1 MDQHTLERIVSEVVQ
16 RVSQAAPA
24 APPSLRAGGGR
35 PGVFTDLDAAV
46 RAAGAAQR
54 ELGALTMADRERIIE
69 AMRACAL
76 NQLERLSKEAV
87 EETGLGRVDD
97 KIVKNRLVAT
107 KTPGTEILT
116 PWVRTGDD
124 GLVLQ
129 EYAPFGVIAAIT
141 PCTNPTETI
150 LCNAI
155 SFIAAGNSAVFNVH
169 PAAKRLSARF
179 IADLNHA
186 IMGAGGPNN
195 LLTCIEEPTIESAN
209 KLMTHQG
216 TRLVVVTGGGAVVKA
231 AMNSGK
237 RAIAAGPGNPP
248 CVVDETADI
257 EAAGKGI
264 VLGCSLDNNVV
275 CIAEKEV
282 LVVEQVADAL
292 RDSMCRQGAHLIE
305 GENLRQLEALL
316 ITPDDH
322 VNRSFIGKDAAFIA
336 DAIGLRVPQSTRVL
350 LCEVQENH
358 PFVQHE
364 LLMPVLG
371 MVRYPNVDAAIDGAL
386 RCEHGFG
393 HTASMWSRNLDNLH
407 QMARVI
413 NTSIF
418 IKNAPNY
425 AGLSEGGEG
434 YTSFTIASPTGEG
447 LTTALSF
454 SRIRRCTLKD
464 RFRIV

>member
-1 MDQHTLERIVSEVVQ
+1 VDQQTLERIVAEVVQ
-16 RVSQAAPA
+16 RVTQSPSQSPVLAA
-24 APPSLRAGGGR
+24 SGGR
-35 PGVFTDLDAAV
+35 PGVFQDLDTAV
-46 RAAGAAQR
+46 RAATAAQR
-54 ELGALTMADRERIIE
+54 ELIAMTMADRERIIQ
-69 AMRACAL
+69 AMRDCAL
-76 NQLERLSKEAV
+76 GQLESLSRDAV

-116 PWVRTGDD
+116 PWVRTGDN

-150 LCNAI
+150 LCNGI

-169 PAAKRLSARF
+169 PAAKKLSARF
-179 IADLNHA
+179 IADLNLA

-195 LLTCIEEPTIESAN
+195 LLACIEEPTIKSAN
-209 KLMTHQG
+209 ELMTHKG

-231 AMNSGK
+231 AMSSGK

-248 CVVDETADI
+248 CVVDETADL

-264 VLGCSLDNNVV
+264 VDGCSLDNNVV

-282 LVVEQVADAL
+282 LVVASVADGL
-292 RDSMCRQGAHLIE
+292 RESMCRNGAYLIAGDE
-305 GENLRQLEALL
+305 LRKLEALL
-316 ITPDDH
+316 ITPDNH
-322 VNRSFIGKDAAFIA
+322 VNRDFIGKDAAFIA
-336 DAIGLRVPQSTRVL
+336 DAIGLRIAQSTRLL
-350 LCEVQENH
+350 LCEVEENH

-371 MVRYPNVDAAIDGAL
+371 MVRYANVDAAIDGAL
-386 RCEHGFG
+386 RCEHGYG

-425 AGLSEGGEG
+425 AGLAEGGEG

-447 LTTALSF
+447 LTTAVSF

>member
-1 MDQHTLERIVSEVVQ
+1 LDPQTLERIVAEVVQ
-16 RVSQAAPA
+16 RVTKMPA
-24 APPSLRAGGGR
+24 VASNLVASGAR
-35 PGVFTDLDAAV
+35 PGVFTDLDSAV
-46 RAAGAAQR
+46 RAATAAQR
-54 ELGALTMADRERIIE
+54 ELNAISMADRERIIE
-69 AMRACAL
+69 AMRQCAL
-76 NQLERLSKEAV
+76 GQLEQLSREAV

-116 PWVRTGDD
+116 PWVRTGDN

-155 SFIAAGNSAVFNVH
+155 SFVAAGNSAVFNVH

-186 IMGAGGPNN
+186 IMAAGGPNN

-209 KLMTHQG
+209 NLMTHKG

-282 LVVEQVADAL
+282 LVVASVADAL
-292 RDSMCRQGAHLIE
+292 RESMCRNGAYLIE
-305 GENLRQLEALL
+305 GDALRKLEALL

-336 DAIGLRVPQSTRVL
+336 DAIGLRIPQSIRLL
-350 LCEVQENH
+350 LCEVEENH

-371 MVRYPNVDAAIDGAL
+371 MVRYSNVDAAIDGAL

-425 AGLSEGGEG
+425 AGLAEGGEG

>member
-1 MDQHTLERIVSEVVQ
+1 MDQQTLERIVSEVVQ
-16 RVSQAAPA
+16 RVTQSAVVAPSVA
-24 APPSLRAGGGR
+24 SSGRR
-35 PGVFTDLDAAV
+35 PGVFTDLDSAV

-54 ELGALTMADRERIIE
+54 ELGAVSMADRERIIQ
-69 AMRACAL
+69 AMRDCAL
-76 NQLERLSKEAV
+76 AQLEQLSIEAV

-155 SFIAAGNSAVFNVH
+155 SFVAAGNSAVFNVH

-179 IADLNHA
+179 IADLNTA

-209 KLMTHQG
+209 NLMTHPG

-282 LVVEQVADAL
+282 LVVDQVADAL
-292 RDSMCRQGAHLIE
+292 RESMCRQGAHLIE
-305 GENLRQLEALL
+305 GENLRKLEALL
-316 ITPDDH
+316 ITSDDH

-350 LCEVQENH
+350 LCEVEENH

-371 MVRYPNVDAAIDGAL
+371 MVRYPHVNAAIDGAL

-425 AGLSEGGEG
+425 AGLAEGGEG

>member
-1 MDQHTLERIVSEVVQ
+1 
-16 RVSQAAPA
+16 
-24 APPSLRAGGGR
+24 
-35 PGVFTDLDAAV
+35 
-46 RAAGAAQR
+46 
-54 ELGALTMADRERIIE
+54 
-69 AMRACAL
+69 
-76 NQLERLSKEAV
+76 
-87 EETGLGRVDD
+87 
-97 KIVKNRLVAT
+97 
-107 KTPGTEILT
+107 
-116 PWVRTGDD
+116 
-124 GLVLQ
+124 
-129 EYAPFGVIAAIT
+129 
-141 PCTNPTETI
+141 
-150 LCNAI
+150 
-155 SFIAAGNSAVFNVH
+155 
-169 PAAKRLSARF
+169 
-179 IADLNHA
+179 
-186 IMGAGGPNN
+186 
-195 LLTCIEEPTIESAN
+195 
-209 KLMTHQG
+209 MTHQG

-275 CIAEKEV
+275 CIAEEEV

-305 GENLRQLEALL
+305 GENWRQLEALL

>member
-1 MDQHTLERIVSEVVQ
+1 MDQRTIERIVAEVVE
-16 RVSQAAPA
+16 RVSKTPA
-24 APPSLRAGGGR
+24 STSPALRSEGAGL
-35 PGVFTDLDAAV
+35 GVFTDMDSAI
-46 RAAGAAQR
+46 RAATAAQR
-54 ELGALTMADRERIIE
+54 ELIAMSMADRERMIQ
-69 AMRACAL
+69 AMRDVTMA
-76 NQLERLSKEAV
+76 QLEDLSRAAV

-150 LCNAI
+150 LCNGI

-179 IADLNHA
+179 ISDLNRA
-186 IMGAGGPNN
+186 IVEAGGPCN
-195 LLTCIEEPTIESAN
+195 LLTCIAEPTIASAN
-209 KLMTHQG
+209 KLMTHPG

-257 EAAGKGI
+257 EAAGRGI

-282 LVVEQVADAL
+282 LVVDRVADAL
-292 RDSMCRQGAHLIE
+292 RDSMCRQGAFLVE
-305 GENLRQLEALL
+305 GDMLRKLERLL

-322 VNRSFIGKDAAFIA
+322 VNRAYIGKDAAFIA
-336 DAIGLRVPQSTRVL
+336 DAIGLRVPASTRVL
-350 LCEVQENH
+350 LAEVEESH

-371 MVRYPNVDAAIDGAL
+371 MVRYPDVRAAIDGAL
-386 RCEHGFG
+386 RVEHGFG

-407 QMARVI
+407 HMARVI

>member
-1 MDQHTLERIVSEVVQ
+1 
-16 RVSQAAPA
+16 
-24 APPSLRAGGGR
+24 
-35 PGVFTDLDAAV
+35 
-46 RAAGAAQR
+46 
-54 ELGALTMADRERIIE
+54 
-69 AMRACAL
+69 
-76 NQLERLSKEAV
+76 
-87 EETGLGRVDD
+87 
-97 KIVKNRLVAT
+97 
-107 KTPGTEILT
+107 
-116 PWVRTGDD
+116 
-124 GLVLQ
+124 
-129 EYAPFGVIAAIT
+129 
-141 PCTNPTETI
+141 
-150 LCNAI
+150 
-155 SFIAAGNSAVFNVH
+155 
-169 PAAKRLSARF
+169 
-179 IADLNHA
+179 
-186 IMGAGGPNN
+186 MGAGGPNN
-195 LLTCIEEPTIESAN
+195 LLTCIEEPTIDSAN
-209 KLMTHQG
+209 KLMTHEG

-292 RDSMCRQGAHLIE
+292 RESMCRQGAHLIE
-305 GENLRQLEALL
+305 GEYLRKLEALL

-322 VNRSFIGKDAAFIA
+322 VNRSYIGKDAAYIA

-350 LCEVQENH
+350 LCEVEENH

-371 MVRYPNVDAAIDGAL
+371 MVRYPHVNAAIDGAL

-425 AGLSEGGEG
+425 AGLAEGGEG

>member
-24 APPSLRAGGGR
+24 APPSLRTGGGR

-186 IMGAGGPNN
+186 IMGGRP
-195 LLTCIEEPTIESAN
+195 
-209 KLMTHQG
+209 
-216 TRLVVVTGGGAVVKA
+216 
-231 AMNSGK
+231 
-237 RAIAAGPGNPP
+237 
-248 CVVDETADI
+248 
-257 EAAGKGI
+257 
-264 VLGCSLDNNVV
+264 
-275 CIAEKEV
+275 
-282 LVVEQVADAL
+282 EQSSDL
-292 RDSMCRQGAHLIE
+292 
-305 GENLRQLEALL
+305 
-316 ITPDDH
+316 
-322 VNRSFIGKDAAFIA
+322 
-336 DAIGLRVPQSTRVL
+336 
-350 LCEVQENH
+350 
-358 PFVQHE
+358 
-364 LLMPVLG
+364 
-371 MVRYPNVDAAIDGAL
+371 Y
-386 RCEHGFG
+386 
-393 HTASMWSRNLDNLH
+393 
-407 QMARVI
+407 
-413 NTSIF
+413 
-418 IKNAPNY
+418 
-425 AGLSEGGEG
+425 
-434 YTSFTIASPTGEG
+434 
-447 LTTALSF
+447 
-454 SRIRRCTLKD
+454 
-464 RFRIV
+464 